1 MAPGPGM
8 TDTPAL
14 ERAFAAGRPA
24 LVDVVIDPNVSYG
37 NMGGRSRQQ
46 RQY

>member
-14 ERAFAAGRPA
+14 ERAFIFSSAFPA
-24 LVDVVIDPNVSYG
+24 EPVIMAPACPIRFP
-37 NMGGRSRQQ
+37 GGAL
-46 RQY
+46 